1 MRLFISLCAVCGFIS
16 VMMTLKLVAGFDF
29 LVAGSGIT
37 VSALWLIDS
46 RFGMMLSAL
55 AAVAILTVAYASCC
69 SAGAGLSSLVL
80 RLVANQFCG
89 LGAQVFA
96 VSVRLLT
103 KNGYLMH
110 P

>member
-1 MRLFISLCAVCGFIS
+1 
-16 VMMTLKLVAGFDF
+16 
-29 LVAGSGIT
+29 
-37 VSALWLIDS
+37 
-46 RFGMMLSAL
+46 MMLSAL
-55 AAVAILTVAYASCC
+55 AAVVILAAAYANCC

-89 LGAQVFA
+89 LVAHVFA
-96 VSVRLLT
+96 VSGRLLT

>member
-1 MRLFISLCAVCGFIS
+1 
-16 VMMTLKLVAGFDF
+16 
-29 LVAGSGIT
+29 
-37 VSALWLIDS
+37 
-46 RFGMMLSAL
+46 MMLPTL